1 MLDISWIFAGQVGF
15 RELIISLAN
24 TPYESV
30 FSTDLV
36 ITLVEIFKQKYKN
49 AIMWRCFIPYMIY
62 FLTTICFYTI
72 FTSIGIPNNFSEGE
86 KVIAGIMGA
95 VIIAL
100 DLYFLFYEFVA
111 IMRDAFAYLT
121 EDFFNYVDLFTATLN
136 IYLVFETLTETE
148 SLDIHDR

>member
-1 MLDISWIFAGQVGF
+1 MLDIGWIFTGKVGF
-15 RELIISLAN
+15 PELIISLAN

-36 ITLVEIFKQKYKN
+36 ITLVEIFKEKYKN

-72 FTSIGIPNNFSEGE
+72 FTSTGIPNNSSEDE
-86 KVIAGIMGA
+86 KVIAGIMGV

-100 DLYFLFYEFVA
+100 DLYFLYYEFAA
-111 IMRDAFAYLT
+111 IIRNVSSYLT
-121 EDFFNYVDLFTATLN
+121 EDIFNYVDLFTAALN
-136 IYLVFETLTETE
+136 LYLVFETLTEKE
-148 SLDIHDR
+148 S